1 MQNIDGIYKSQS
13 SHLAGLLSMALQILR
28 EKHVGGQYKMGN

>member
-13 SHLAGLLSMALQILR
+13 SHLAGLLSMAL
-28 EKHVGGQYKMGN
+28 

>member
-13 SHLAGLLSMALQILR
+13 SHLAELLSMAL
-28 EKHVGGQYKMGN
+28 